1 MDIHKN
7 LCTYIHIPIHIP
19 IHVSLRMYMGM
30 KMFVYVYTH
39 AYHIYTHTYTYVLHE
54 RICTNKLQNMHV
66 PPTQNSCRINRKIH
80 DETQSLGGGQ
90 NGGGVGEE
98 RGGGWRG
105 VGNLH
110 LPRHSN
116 TPDVRIRHK

>member
-1 MDIHKN
+1 MCLLHK
-7 LCTYIHIPIHIP
+7 IRV
-19 IHVSLRMYMGM
+19 VS
-30 KMFVYVYTH
+30 
-39 AYHIYTHTYTYVLHE
+39 I
-54 RICTNKLQNMHV
+54 Q
-66 PPTQNSCRINRKIH
+66 KIH

-98 RGGGWRG
+98 RGGWWWG

-116 TPDVRIRHK
+116 TPVVRIRHK